1 MVRGRLGGSG
11 QAQTYVAGPLAE
23 PMNLQFL
30 GGANEVGSLG
40 LVLRDQ
46 GRTLLFDYGMT
57 PSDPPAYPRPA
68 PTNVD
73 LAFLSHAHLDH
84 SGMTPLLS
92 RLPRAR
98 LIATPVTIA
107 VADLL
112 TKDALKV
119 ARLEGYLAPYTPA
132 DIRELHARF
141 TAVDRHSTFRHRGIE
156 VEFAPAGHIPGA
168 SMVLYRGEKDLVFTG
183 DLQTLPTHLVGGA
196 DPVECDVLVMESTYS
211 GRDHPDRKETERK
224 FRDKIAETIE
234 RGGTVIVPAF
244 AVGRAQEVLMALAGS
259 GFETYLDGMARS
271 VNEIY
276 TAAPEYLADARRFRR
291 AMEGIHVVE
300 HPGDRA
306 RALREAE
313 VIVTT
318 GGMLD
323 GGPVLYYIGELYRDP
338 KSAIYLTGFQ
348 VEGSNGRRLMDTGEL
363 VIDDAVVRP
372 TCEIQ
377 KFDFSAHAGHSDLVR
392 FAKESRADTVI
403 LMHGDHREAL
413 REALEGFTRVILPE
427 NGKAFD
433 V

>member
-1 MVRGRLGGSG
+1 MDF
-11 QAQTYVAGPLAE
+11 
-23 PMNLQFL
+23 QFL
-30 GGANEVGSLG
+30 GGANEIGSLG

-46 GRTLLFDYGMT
+46 GRTLLFDYGLT

-119 ARLEGYLAPYTPA
+119 ARLEGYLAPYTPS
-132 DIRELHARF
+132 DIHALHARF
-141 TAVDRHSTFRHRGIE
+141 TAVDRHGTFRHRGIE
-156 VEFAPAGHIPGA
+156 VEFTPAGHIPGA
-168 SMVLYRGEKDLVFTG
+168 SMVLYKGEKEVLFTG

-196 DPVECDVLVMESTYS
+196 EPVECDVLVMESTYA
-211 GRDHPDRKETERK
+211 GRDHPDRPETERK
-224 FRDKIAETIE
+224 FRAKIAETVE
-234 RGGTVIVPAF
+234 RGGKAIVPAF
-244 AVGRAQEVLMALAGS
+244 AVGRAQEVLMALASS

-276 TAAPEYLADARRFRR
+276 EAAPEYLADARRFRR
-291 AMEGIHVVE
+291 AIDRVHLVE

-306 RALREAE
+306 RALREAD

-318 GGMLD
+318 GGMMD
-323 GGPVLYYIGELYRDP
+323 GGPVLYYVGELYRDP
-338 KSAIYLTGFQ
+338 KSSIYLTGFQ
-348 VEGSNGRRLMDTGEL
+348 VEGSNGRRLLDEGTLVVDDT
-363 VIDDAVVRP
+363 VIRP
-372 TCEIQ
+372 SCEVI

-392 FAKESRADTVI
+392 VAKESRAESVV

-413 REALEGFTRVILPE
+413 RDALEGFTHVILPE
-427 NGKAFD
+427 NGKSFSL
-433 V
+433 

>member
-1 MVRGRLGGSG
+1 M
-11 QAQTYVAGPLAE
+11 E
-23 PMNLQFL
+23 FQFL
-30 GGANEVGSLG
+30 GGAGEIGSLG
-40 LVLRDQ
+40 LVVRDQ

-57 PSDPPAYPRPA
+57 PSDPPSYPRPA
-68 PTNVD
+68 PTSVD

-119 ARLEGYLAPYTPA
+119 ARLEGYLAPYTTS
-132 DIRELHARF
+132 DIHALHARF
-141 TAVDRHSTFRHRGIE
+141 TAVDRHGTFRHRGIE
-156 VEFAPAGHIPGA
+156 VEFTPAGHIPGA
-168 SMVLYRGEKDLVFTG
+168 SMILYKGEKDVLFTG

-196 DPVECDVLVMESTYS
+196 EPAECDVLVMESTYA
-211 GRDHPDRKETERK
+211 GREHPDRKETERR
-224 FRDKIAETIE
+224 FRAKIAETVE
-234 RGGTVIVPAF
+234 RGGKAIVPAF
-244 AVGRAQEVLMALAGS
+244 AVGRAQEVLMSLAAS

-276 TAAPEYLADARRFRR
+276 SAAPEYLADARRFRH
-291 AMEGIHVVE
+291 ALEGVHIVE
-300 HPGDRA
+300 HPGDR
-306 RALREAE
+306 RKALREAD

-338 KSAIYLTGFQ
+338 KSSIYLTGFQ
-348 VEGSNGRRLMDTGEL
+348 VDGSNGRRLLDEGTL
-363 VIDDAVVRP
+363 VIDETVVRP
-372 TCEIQ
+372 SCELL

-392 FAKESRADTVI
+392 VAKESRAETIV

-413 REALEGFTRVILPE
+413 KDALDGIANVILPD
-427 NGKAFD
+427 NGKAFT